1 MCERQHIMRNDLKT
15 VKIYLWNIDERKL
28 NRVAIEVDM
37 FKDQQINDFIILDN
51 IIKGVSLNL
60 LAVISSGRILIFSL
74 ISGQLLKNLSEDG
87 G

>member
-15 VKIYLWNIDERKL
+15 VKIYLWNIEERKL

-37 FKDQQINDFIILDN
+37 FKDQKINDFIILDN
-51 IIKGVSLNL
+51 VIKGVALNM

-74 ISGQLLKNLSEDG
+74 ISGQLLKNLSEDSG
-87 G
+87 

>member
-1 MCERQHIMRNDLKT
+1 MRNDLKT